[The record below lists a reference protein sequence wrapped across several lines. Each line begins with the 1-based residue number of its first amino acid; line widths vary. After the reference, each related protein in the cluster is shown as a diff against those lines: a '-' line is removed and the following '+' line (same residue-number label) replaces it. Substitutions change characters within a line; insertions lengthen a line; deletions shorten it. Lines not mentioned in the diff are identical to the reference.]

1 MAGGGAG
8 VKVFA
13 VTWYEKLRK
22 LDYIV
27 LAAALALTVM
37 SLVTLAGA
45 ANDIGVKYFYIQLV
59 AAVLGFAMMTVISTV
74 DYEEVADRFSKILF
88 GVSVTLLLLTLVIGT
103 GDGNRSW
110 IRFSWLP
117 IGIQPSEFIK
127 VLYIIT
133 FSKHISL
140 VRDKINHPLSLLKL
154 GVHAGVII
162 GLIMLQGDLG
172 SALVYI
178 VMTAAMLF
186 CAGLSFWYFLA
197 AAGALVVLAP
207 FLWEH
212 LAAYQQERII
222 AGFHPESDPSG
233 KGFQALMSR
242 NAIAAG
248 GFFGTGFSGGTE
260 YQKVPFVHTDFI
272 FAITGE
278 KFGFFG
284 ALFVILM
291 LCVLVIRSLVLAQKM
306 RGSYASTMCVG
317 VAAVLIAQSAE
328 NIGMCLARLPVVGIT
343 LPFMS
348 YGGSSMVASYCLI
361 GIIQSINAHRGKY
374 FFERQK
380 K

>member
-88 GVSVTLLLLTLVIGT
+88 GVSVALLLLTLVIGT

>member
-22 LDYIV
+22 LDFIV

-59 AAVLGFAMMTVISTV
+59 AAVLGFAMMTVISTI
-74 DYEEVADRFSKILF
+74 DYEEVADRFSKVLF
-88 GVSVTLLLLTLVIGT
+88 GVSVALLALTLLIGT

>member
-343 LPFMS
+343 LPLMS